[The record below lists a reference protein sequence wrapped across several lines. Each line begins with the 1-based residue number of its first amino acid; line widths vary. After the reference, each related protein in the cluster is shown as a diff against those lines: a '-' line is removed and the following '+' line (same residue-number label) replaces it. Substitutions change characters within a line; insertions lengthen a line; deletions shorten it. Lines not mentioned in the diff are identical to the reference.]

1 MPATLWRSP
10 IFKSVG
16 LKTTA
21 TLGGVGLH
29 HELRPGEKKR
39 DRDDQQLCAGE
50 MIARLRCQ
58 RLPLIALLGAAV
70 CVAKPVGAETNIEYG
85 SFNRPLSITTGP
97 DGALWFTENGGNKIA
112 RITTAGVITEF
123 PIPTADSNPT
133 GITAGPDGAL
143 WFAEASADK
152 IGRITTEGVI
162 TEFPITA
169 GSFPTDITTGPD
181 GALWFPEY
189 HAGQIGRI
197 TTMGVLT
204 EFGGTTGSPQYITT
218 GPDGALWFTECLLQL
233 SECAISK
240 IGRITTGGVI
250 TEISLP
256 SPTSC
261 GASTGCPRTDRGG

>member
-197 TTMGVLT
+197 NDH
-204 EFGGTTGSPQYITT
+204 GSAYGIRRNHWLSPIHH
-218 GPDGALWFTECLLQL
+218 DGAGWRIVVHRMSIAIVGMRDLQDW
-233 SECAISK
+233 
-240 IGRITTGGVI
+240 
-250 TEISLP
+250 P
-256 SPTSC
+256 HH
-261 GASTGCPRTDRGG
+261 DRRCDYRNFAPLAH